1 MEGVMLHSAEEI
13 VMTPPPVASP
23 RPARGRPHRIRA
35 RAVVLVA
42 ALSLAA
48 CSSGDDSSDAGPVT
62 LRFWTWSLKG
72 TDPTAQEII
81 DRYHEENPNV
91 TIELSEVGG
100 TADTSAKLLAADR
113 ADDTPDVVQVEYRAV
128 PALMVAGVLKD
139 ITGDVA
145 GVKDGVDATSWA
157 MTTFN
162 NEVYGV
168 PQDIGPMTLT
178 YRRDLFDAHGVKV
191 PTTWAEYA
199 EAAEQIHAKD
209 PSAYI
214 ASFDATQFEFFA
226 AQAAQAGTQWWS
238 TDGTAWQVG
247 IDGEESLKTADFW
260 QDLVDRGLVKV
271 EPLLTP
277 EWNAEVNN
285 GKILSWAAAA
295 WAPSVI
301 YTVAPDTAGKWESA
315 PLPQW
320 KRGDATVPFL
330 GGSAYLVPAKS
341 RHATEAA
348 AFAAW
353 LGASDEGSKLLLRL
367 DIYPAGKAGRQE
379 ALAHEPPKLMPQQ
392 TNFYQVA
399 DQVITNTTI
408 PVTWGPNVAMA
419 SSAFED
425 PLSAAALNKTSF
437 RNVYRTVQ
445 QAVVADLEKSGFT
458 VTE

>member
-1 MEGVMLHSAEEI
+1 MLHSAEEI
-13 VMTPPPVASP
+13 VMTPS
-23 RPARGRPHRIRA
+23 RPDRRHLRRTRVSALVL
-35 RAVVLVA
+35 AV

-48 CSSGDDSSDAGPVT
+48 CSSGDTTDASGGPVT

-72 TDPTAQEII
+72 TDPTAKAII
-81 DRYHEENPNV
+81 DRYHDENPNV

-100 TADTSAKLLAADR
+100 TADTSAKLVAADR

-128 PALMVAGVLKD
+128 PALMVAGVLTD

-145 GVKDGVDATSWA
+145 GVKDGVDESAWA

-162 NEVYGV
+162 DQVYGV

-178 YRRDLFDAHGVKV
+178 YRKDLFDSFGVTV

-199 EAAEQIHAKD
+199 RAAEQIHAKD

-226 AQAAQAGTQWWS
+226 AHAAQAGARWWS
-238 TDGTAWQVG
+238 TDGEAWTVG
-247 IDGEESLKTADFW
+247 IDSEESLRTADFW
-260 QDLVDRGLVKV
+260 QDLVDRDLVKV

-277 EWNAEVNN
+277 EWNAQVND

-301 YTVAPDTAGKWESA
+301 YSVAPDTAGRWESA

-320 KRGDATVPFL
+320 TPGDAAVPFL

-353 LGASDEGSKLLLRL
+353 LGASDEGSKLLLGL

-379 ALAHEPPKLMPQQ
+379 TLTHEPPKLMPQQ
-392 TNFYQVA
+392 ANFYEVA
-399 DQVITNTTI
+399 DQVIEDTTVQ
-408 PVTWGPNVAMA
+408 VTWGPNVAMA

-425 PLSAAALNKTSF
+425 PLSAAAVDRTSF
-437 RNVYRTVQ
+437 RDVYRTVQ

>member
-1 MEGVMLHSAEEI
+1 MLHSVEEI
-13 VMTPPPVASP
+13 AMTAPL
-23 RPARGRPHRIRA
+23 RPDKRRWPMMSALVL
-35 RAVVLVA
+35 AVVMA
-42 ALSLAA
+42 LAA
-48 CSSGDDSSDAGPVT
+48 CSSGDDTASDGGPVT

-72 TDPTAQEII
+72 PDPAAKAII

-91 TIELSEVGG
+91 TIQLSEVGG
-100 TADTSAKLLAADR
+100 TPDTVAKLLASDR

-145 GVKDGVDATSWA
+145 GVRDGIDDSGWA

-162 NEVYGV
+162 NQVYGV
-168 PQDIGPMTLT
+168 PQDIGPMTFT
-178 YRRDLFDAHGVKV
+178 YRRDLFDAYGVKV

-199 EAAEQIHAKD
+199 QAAEQIRAKD

-226 AQAAQAGTQWWS
+226 AHAAQAGAKWWS
-238 TDGTAWQVG
+238 TDGKAWQVG
-247 IDGEESLKTADFW
+247 IDSEESLATADFW
-260 QDLVDRGLVKV
+260 QDLVNRDLVKV
-271 EPLLTP
+271 ERLLTP
-277 EWNAEVNN
+277 EWNAQVNN
-285 GKILSWAAAA
+285 GKILSWPAAA

-301 YTVAPDTAGKWESA
+301 YSVAPDTAGRWESA

-320 KRGDATVPFL
+320 TPGDASVPFL

-341 RHATEAA
+341 KHAEEAA

-353 LGASDEGSKLLLRL
+353 LGASDEGSKLLLSL
-367 DIYPAGKAGRQE
+367 DIFPAGKAGRE
-379 ALAHEPPKLMPQQ
+379 ETLTHEPPKLMPQQ
-392 TNFYQVA
+392 TNFYQVT
-399 DQVITNTTI
+399 DQIIENTTI

-419 SSAFED
+419 SSAWED
-425 PLSAAALNKTSF
+425 PMSAAALNKASF
-437 RNVYRTVQ
+437 RDAYRAVQ
-445 QAVVADLEKSGFT
+445 QAVVADLKKSGFT

>member
-1 MEGVMLHSAEEI
+1 
-13 VMTPPPVASP
+13 MTAPP
-23 RPARGRPHRIRA
+23 RPDKRRWTRLSGVAL
-35 RAVVLVA
+35 AV
-42 ALSLAA
+42 ALSLSA
-48 CSSGDDSSDAGPVT
+48 CSSGGASSDGGPVT

-72 TDPTAQEII
+72 TDQTAKSII
-81 DRYHEENPNV
+81 ARYHEENPDV

-100 TADTSAKLLAADR
+100 TADTSAKLVAADR

-145 GVKDGVDATSWA
+145 GVKDGIDANSWA

-162 NEVYGV
+162 NQVYGV

-178 YRRDLFDAHGVKV
+178 YRRDLFDSYEVKV

-199 EAAEQIHAKD
+199 QAAEQIHARD

-226 AQAAQAGTQWWS
+226 AHAAQAGAKWWD
-238 TDGTAWQVG
+238 TDGKAWQVG
-247 IDGEESLKTADFW
+247 IDSEASLKTADFW

-277 EWNAEVNN
+277 EWNAQVNS

-301 YTVAPDTAGKWESA
+301 YSVAPDTAGKWESA
-315 PLPQW
+315 PLPRW
-320 KRGDATVPFL
+320 TPDDAAVPFL
-330 GGSAYLVPAKS
+330 GGSAYLVPNKSKHAK
-341 RHATEAA
+341 EAA

-353 LGASDEGSKLLLRL
+353 LGASDEGSKLLLGL
-367 DIYPAGKAGRQE
+367 DIFPAGKAGRQE
-379 ALAHEPPKLMPQQ
+379 TLTHEPPKLMPQQ
-392 TNFYQVA
+392 KDFYQVA
-399 DQVITNTTI
+399 DEVIENTTI
-408 PVTWGPNVAMA
+408 PMSWGPNVAMA

-425 PLSAAALNKTSF
+425 PLSAAAVNRTSF
-437 RNVYRTVQ
+437 RDVYRTVQ
-445 QAVVADLEKSGFT
+445 REVVADLKKSGFT
-458 VTE
+458 VTG